1 MYSFWLFHENNFT
14 GVAEKSNEMLEDT
27 VDVDGIKKEVV
38 KATGNTIIDSKLKF
52 LTVSITDRQ
61 ISRQKHDLTRL

>member
-27 VDVDGIKKEVV
+27 VDVDGIKEEVV
-38 KATGNTIIDSKLKF
+38 KATGNTIIDSKLKIF
-52 LTVSITDRQ
+52 TVSITDRQ